1 MNAFGSDPVPPSG
14 PTPAAGPASVSG
26 PAPGPSARTRHIPG
40 IGYWTAKAAFLHP
53 HRTALVTNEGRLS
66 YQELEEGVAAA
77 AALLRARGVGP
88 GDRFGILMWN
98 DPRFLDLLFAAGRVG
113 AVAVPLN
120 WRLAAPELVFQ
131 VEDAGLV
138 LLFVGPEQA
147 ELGDEVVRAT
157 GCRAIRVPEGY
168 DRAAA
173 ALGLGEAQSAERA
186 HRRSEAGPPRRPPAG
201 PPPPMSTLPGDD
213 DPVLMVY
220 TSGTTGRPKGAVLT
234 HRNLFWNAIN
244 DILALGITWRDTSL
258 TVLPL
263 MHAGGI
269 GLFTLPTLLA
279 GGTVVLPRRF
289 DAEETLDLIRDEE
302 VTLMLGVPAIHTL
315 LVDSPA
321 WDDADLSSLRFIY
334 NGGDRCPDRV
344 ADRLREKG
352 VAFASGYGLT
362 ETAPTA
368 FLTGLDD
375 PGRGAGIVGK
385 PAFGVDARIVDGE
398 GREVAPGEVGEVVF
412 QGPNLFREYWR
423 RPDATAEA
431 YRDGWFHSGDL
442 ASWTEAG
449 LTRIAG
455 RKKQMLKSGGEN
467 IYPAEVEQA
476 LLEHPAVREACVIG
490 RPHPVWNEVPFAVVA
505 LRGGGEGSDSQVA
518 ELRSFLADRL
528 ARYKIPKGFAFLDA
542 LPRTSIGK
550 PDRPLLTRRYGGEE
564 GP

>member
-1 MNAFGSDPVPPSG
+1 MTDPTMG
-14 PTPAAGPASVSG
+14 
-26 PAPGPSARTRHIPG
+26 ARSRHIPG

-53 HRTALVTNEGRLS
+53 HRTALVTPEGRRS

-77 AALLRARGVGP
+77 AALLRGRGIGP
-88 GDRFGILMWN
+88 GHRFGILMWN
-98 DPRFLDLLFAAGRVG
+98 DPRFLELLFAAGRVG

-131 VEDAGLV
+131 TEDAGID
-138 LLFVGPEQA
+138 LLFVGPEQT
-147 ELGDEVVRAT
+147 ELGGEVAEAT
-157 GCRAIRVPEGY
+157 GCRVIPVPSAY
-168 DRAAA
+168 DREAA
-173 ALGLGEAQSAERA
+173 RA
-186 HRRSEAGPPRRPPAG
+186 RSGQGASGG

-244 DILALGITWRDTSL
+244 DILALGITWEDTSL

-289 DAEETLDLIRDEE
+289 DPDETLALIRDEQ

-321 WDDADLSSLRFIY
+321 WDEADLSSLRFMY

-344 ADRLREKG
+344 GARFRERG
-352 VAFASGYGLT
+352 VPFASGYGLT

-398 GREVAPGEVGEVVF
+398 GRDVAPGDVGEVVF

-431 YRDGWFHSGDL
+431 FQDGWFHSGDL
-442 ASWTEAG
+442 ARWSEGG

-476 LLEHPAVREACVIG
+476 LLEHPEVSEACVIG

-505 LRGGGEGSDSQVA
+505 MRGGPEEGAGADSGSRDD
-518 ELRSFLADRL
+518 ELRRFLAERL
-528 ARYKIPKGFAFLDA
+528 ARYKIPKGFAFVDA

-550 PDRPLLTRRYGGEE
+550 PDRPLLEHRYGGEMD
-564 GP
+564 P